1 MLETST
7 AQLGGTKLAA
17 ASALPIGWIA
27 LIAVGGFIAWQ
38 QWRGRQ
44 EMAELRVAVKDE
56 KQLEHRLDTLL
67 KEQRELSERIHRL
80 HEQVEQ
86 QRPNEYS
93 TQALTNE
100 AAKPAQSVAK
110 LAMLKRLVDDNLN
123 LREQLKK

>member
-1 MLETST
+1 MLETTT
-7 AQLGGTKLAA
+7 AQLGGAKLAA
-17 ASALPIGWIA
+17 ASVVPIGWIA
-27 LIAVGGFIAWQ
+27 LAAVGGFIAWQ

-44 EMAELRVAVKDE
+44 EVAELRVAVEDE
-56 KQLEHRLDTLL
+56 KYLEQRLDTLL

-86 QRPNEYS
+86 RPTVYS

-100 AAKPAQSVAK
+100 AAKPAENAAK
-110 LAMLKRLVDDNLN
+110 LAMLKRLVDDNVN